1 MPPLQRGSDVLRCG
15 GVGAVFLFYIIPNW
29 QLVMTKVTKEQYE
42 FALARIEALLLLAN
56 EEEMDERAGELA
68 SVSDMVIEY
77 EKEHWVI

>member
-1 MPPLQRGSDVLRCG
+1 
-15 GVGAVFLFYIIPNW
+15 
-29 QLVMTKVTKEQYE
+29 MTKVTKEQYE